1 MYGSVKEL
9 YLISIF
15 DSGDFTSHR
24 LHSVY
29 LTGTEKRNLIYLKF
43 SLLVLLA
50 INHNNILTPFF
61 CANLIIL
68 IFYSLLEVLQNQLQ
82 KCQNFRRKI
91 TFLLTVSGE
100 KNKLIVIKVSG
111 YNCIFFQIN
120 YQLPINN

>member
-61 CANLIIL
+61 LCKFNNIYIL
-68 IFYSLLEVLQNQLQ
+68 QSLGSVA
-82 KCQNFRRKI
+82 KPI
-91 TFLLTVSGE
+91 TEMSEF
-100 KNKLIVIKVSG
+100 
-111 YNCIFFQIN
+111 
-120 YQLPINN
+120 P